1 MPLAITIVP
10 VMPLRGEPS
19 HRSEMISQAVF
30 GECLETETVTPD
42 GWVKVRMQYDGYEG
56 WVTASHLATIPS
68 LLYDAAPTHV
78 VRSWQAVL
86 SLNGQPV
93 HVPYGCLLKLGT
105 GEWGDVKVASGEGIV
120 PFAVEPSPRGAWE
133 AIAME
138 FLNTGYLWG
147 GKTVFGTDC
156 SGFTQTV
163 YKILGIPLLR
173 DAYQQAGQGETVSF
187 LQEVQPGDLAF
198 FDNPE
203 GRITHVGIMLDEQR
217 IIHASGKVRIDPVD
231 NQGIVNADTGERTH
245 QLRLIKRYFQ
255 G

>member
-10 VMPLRGEPS
+10 IMPLRSEPS

-56 WVTASHLATIPS
+56 WVTLSHLETIPQS
-68 LLYDAAPTHV
+68 LYDALPTHRV
-78 VRSWQAVL
+78 ARWQAVVT
-86 SLNGQPV
+86 LNGRPV
-93 HVPYGCLLKLGT
+93 HLPFGTLLKLGA
-105 GEWGDVKVASGEGIV
+105 GDWGRATVVAGEGIT
-120 PFAVEPSPRGAWE
+120 PFAATSSPGEAWE
-133 AIAME
+133 AVALE

-173 DAYQQAGQGETVSF
+173 DAYQQAAQGETVSF
-187 LQEVQPGDLAF
+187 LQEVRPGDLAF

-203 GRITHVGIMLDEQR
+203 GRITHVGILLNDQQ
-217 IIHASGKVRIDPVD
+217 IIHASGKVRIDPID
-231 NQGIVNADTGERTH
+231 NQGIVSADTGERTH
-245 QLRLIKRYFQ
+245 QLRLIKRLF
-255 G
+255 

>member
-10 VMPLRGEPS
+10 IMPLRSEPS

-30 GECLETETVTPD
+30 GECLETETVTAD

-56 WVTASHLATIPS
+56 WVTRSHLETIPQS
-68 LLYDAAPTHV
+68 LYDAPPTHRV
-78 VRSWQAVL
+78 ARWQAVAAFN
-86 SLNGQPV
+86 SRPV
-93 HVPYGCLLKLGT
+93 HLPFGTLLKLGT
-105 GEWGDVKVASGEGIV
+105 GEWGSATVAAGEGIV
-120 PFAVEPSPRGAWE
+120 PFAAAPSPGKDWE
-133 AIAME
+133 PIAME

-173 DAYQQAGQGETVSF
+173 DAYQQAAQGETVSL
-187 LQEVQPGDLAF
+187 LQEVRSGDLAF

-203 GRITHVGIMLDEQR
+203 GRITHVGILLDDQR
-217 IIHASGKVRIDPVD
+217 IIHSSGKVRIDPID
-231 NQGIVNADTGERTH
+231 NQGIVNAETGERTH
-245 QLRLIKRYFQ
+245 QLRLIKRLF
-255 G
+255 

>member
-10 VMPLRGEPS
+10 VMPLRAEPS
-19 HRSEMISQAVF
+19 HRAEMISQAVF
-30 GECLETETVTPD
+30 GECLETETVTQD
-42 GWVKVRMQYDGYEG
+42 GWVKVRMQYEGYEG
-56 WVTASHLATIPS
+56 WVTLSHLETIPQG
-68 LLYDAAPTHV
+68 LYEALPTHV
-78 VRSWQAVL
+78 VRHWQAVL
-86 SLNGQPV
+86 QLNGKPV
-93 HVPYGCLLKLGT
+93 HVPYGSLLKLGAT
-105 GEWGDVKVASGEGIV
+105 GWGSVTVTPGEGIV
-120 PFAVEPSPRGAWE
+120 PFKPAPAPREAWE
-133 AIAME
+133 PIAME

-173 DAYQQAGQGETVSF
+173 DAYQQAAQGETVSF
-187 LQEVQPGDLAF
+187 LQEVKPGDLAF

-245 QLRLIKRYFQ
+245 KLRLIKRLF
-255 G
+255 